1 MVCRM
6 IVFIVWLN
14 ISTGTSVYVRDLF
27 FKYPVRKKILMAS
40 NELDD
45 IKQRIESIALAHPDI
60 SFSLY
65 DRAKGTKLLQSK
77 KVLIALIC
85 IQLIVIA
92 GAIFAILFL
101 AIIRNAANRGISRN
115 QRKYQHA
122 LRS

>member
-1 MVCRM
+1 MSY
-6 IVFIVWLN
+6 

-77 KVLIALIC
+77 KVLIALIY
-85 IQLIVIA
+85 IHMLIAIA

-115 QRKYQHA
+115 QRKYQRA